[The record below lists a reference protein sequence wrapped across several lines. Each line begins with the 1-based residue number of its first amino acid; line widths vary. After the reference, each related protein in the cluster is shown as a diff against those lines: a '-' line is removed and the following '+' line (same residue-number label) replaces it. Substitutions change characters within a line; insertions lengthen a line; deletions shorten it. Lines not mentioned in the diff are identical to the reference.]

1 MLHIPLLRKGV
12 PYVSLD
18 VARPVHHRTGEPFV
32 EVSQANVGLI
42 RRDLLDQ
49 GTPWRAL
56 AALPVRRLL
65 DICREAAGRFL
76 EDRLP
81 LEEATQSPDDYLAQ
95 LNATTGMPFAMGR
108 RNMRKIAGVLVNM
121 ETILAGLTRHLDLR
135 ALDTGHAEVAGQAL
149 SVFPRAKALG
159 VVLPSNSPGVHGL
172 WAPSIALKMP
182 LVLKPGGAEP
192 WTPYR
197 MIQAFIAAGGPP
209 EAFSYYPCDHA
220 GAGEIVRRTGRSMF
234 FGDTSTVGAFAGD
247 PRIEIHGPGF
257 SKVVIG
263 ADLIDRWPE
272 YVDLIVE
279 SVAANGG
286 RSCINASGV
295 WVPSH
300 AAEIAEALAA
310 RLAAIVP
317 RAPEDERAS
326 LAPLAD
332 PHVAARLSAQIDEG
346 LREPGA
352 REVTAAH
359 RDAGR
364 LVTVGGCT
372 YLLPTVIHC
381 ESPAHPLAN
390 REFLFPYVAV
400 VQAAEDEMPE
410 CFGQTLVVTAIT
422 NDPDLRARLLASDL
436 VGRLNLGPIPTPEIR
451 WDQPHEGNLFEHLY
465 GRRAFQE
472 REDGEVRSGK

>member
-12 PYVSLD
+12 PYRSLD
-18 VARPVHHRTGEPFV
+18 VARPVHHRTGQPFV

-49 GTPWRAL
+49 DTPRRAL
-56 AALPVRRLL
+56 APLPVSRLIG
-65 DICREAAGRFL
+65 ICREAADRFL
-76 EDRLP
+76 GGRLP
-81 LEEATQSPDDYLAQ
+81 LGDTAQSPDDYLAQ

-108 RNMRKIAGVLVNM
+108 RNMQKIAGVLVNM

-135 ALDTGHAEVAGQAL
+135 VFDDGHGELAGQAL
-149 SVFPRAKALG
+149 SFFPRAKALG

-197 MIQAFIAAGGPP
+197 MIQAFIAAGCPP

-234 FGDTSTVGAFAGD
+234 FGDTSTVGAFTGD

-263 ADLIDRWPE
+263 ADAIDRWPE
-272 YVDLIVE
+272 YVDLMAE

-295 WVPSH
+295 WVPSRGV
-300 AAEIAEALAA
+300 EIADALAA

-317 RAPEDERAS
+317 RPPDDERAA
-326 LAPLAD
+326 LAPFVD
-332 PHVAARLSAQIDEG
+332 PRVAARLSEQIDIG
-346 LREPGA
+346 LQEPGA
-352 REVTAAH
+352 REVTAAY
-359 RDAGR
+359 RDSGR
-364 LVTVGGCT
+364 LVTADGCT

-381 ESPAHPLAN
+381 ESAAHPLAN

-400 VQAAEDEMPE
+400 VQVPEDEMPE
-410 CFGQTLVVTAIT
+410 CFGQTLVVTAMT
-422 NDPDLRARLLASDL
+422 NDPDFRARLLASDL
-436 VGRLNLGPIPTPEIR
+436 VGRLNLGPIPTPQIS

-472 REDGEVRSGK
+472 RKGMVK